1 VSPVRPLDH
10 ALVLSGGGATGAY
23 SVGIVKALLAGKSP
37 ATGKTPFVPVSCAG
51 TSIGSFNA
59 AYLVSRLDSQGPM
72 AAAGLESVW
81 LNKLAGY
88 GQLNRGNGT
97 YRFRLDPLVYFDP
110 ASYLRPFGLFNEM
123 VRDSGFIFW
132 DLLQRLVH
140 LATDRE
146 EDLTQRVVELFN
158 LPTFVSSEPLQQVIR
173 EEISF
178 ASIRRSAIKLRIPAV
193 NWSTGEIRYFT
204 NPEMTDR
211 IGPLAILASSS
222 IPGLLP
228 PVEIGAEPHVDGG
241 VLMNTPLRL
250 VSHHADILH
259 VIYLDPDVRMIP
271 LHVLDSTLGS
281 SYRQQVIAWARVV
294 NDDIGDAQAIN
305 QAVMLR
311 ERLAGG
317 KPAAPGEIAPEQIP
331 PAVQALLAELDR
343 RHPPYRKLTIH
354 RYHPQ
359 DDLTGGAIG
368 LLRFESEHI
377 QDLIDRGFADACSH
391 DCQASGCLLPDRS
404 EAPVDSSVE
413 ADLKRSRPIPYPEDE
428 RARDERK
435 KGTGDGWTQPDNHW
449 RP

>member
-1 VSPVRPLDH
+1 MSPAGQPDQ

-23 SVGIVKALLAGKSP
+23 SVGVVKALLAGKSP
-37 ATGKTPFVPVSCAG
+37 ATGRTPFVPVSCAG

-59 AYLVSRLDSQGPM
+59 AYLVSHLDSQGPM

-81 LNKLAGY
+81 RDKLAGY
-88 GQLNRGNGT
+88 GQLNRGNGA
-97 YRFRLDPLVYFDP
+97 YRFRLDPMVYLDLS
-110 ASYLRPFGLFNEM
+110 SYMRPLGLLGETI
-123 VRDSGFIFW
+123 RDSGFLFW
-132 DLLQRLVH
+132 DALQRLVH

-146 EDLTQRVVELFN
+146 EDLAQRVAELFN
-158 LPTFVSSEPLQQVIR
+158 LPSFVSSEPLQQVIR
-173 EEISF
+173 EEMSF
-178 ASIRRSAIKLRIPAV
+178 ANIRRSPIKLRIPAV

-211 IGPLAILASSS
+211 IGPLAILASSA

-259 VIYLDPDVRMIP
+259 VVYLDPDVRMIP

-294 NDDIGDAQAIN
+294 NDDIGDARAIN

-317 KPAAPGEIAPEQIP
+317 EPPALGQIAPEHVS

-343 RHPPYRKLTIH
+343 RDPPYRKLTIH

-368 LLRFESEHI
+368 LLRFESGHI
-377 QDLIDRGFADACSH
+377 QELIDRGFADACGH
-391 DCQASGCLLPDRS
+391 DCEASGCLLPELSGSSRVPQN
-404 EAPVDSSVE
+404 ENEPVRHE
-413 ADLKRSRPIPYPEDE
+413 W
-428 RARDERK
+428 K
-435 KGTGDGWTQPDNHW
+435 KGTGNGWTTPNNRW
-449 RP
+449 RPQ